1 MDIVDLQDFYSQELG
16 EVARRL
22 ITKSIGERWPDL
34 TGYNMLGL
42 GFATPYLQ
50 PFKDEAASTFAF
62 MPARQ
67 GVMRWPDHE
76 KNCVA
81 LTDSATLPLEDSSI
95 DRILIVHGL
104 EMSYRPRDYLREIW
118 RVLKPDGRAIFV
130 VPNRSGIWARMDK
143 TPFGHGRPF
152 SQTQML
158 QLLKDNMFLP
168 IGWSG
173 ALYIPPTKRDYILKS
188 ASAFEKFGLWAR
200 AGLGG
205 VTIIEATKQVYALP
219 PMQGLRK
226 KQLKDIIVN
235 RRDCNSH
242 SREQY
247 GWNDYDC

>member
-1 MDIVDLQDFYSQELG
+1 MDIVDLQDFYNHELG

-22 ITKSIGERWPDL
+22 ITKSIGETWPDL
-34 TGYNMLGL
+34 TGYNLLGL

-50 PFKDEAASTFAF
+50 SFKDEAACTLAF

-67 GVMRWPDHE
+67 GVMHWPDHQ

-81 LTDSATLPLEDSSI
+81 LIDSATLPLEDSSI

-118 RVLKPDGRAIFV
+118 RVLKPDGKAIFV

-152 SQTQML
+152 SQSQMV

-168 IGWSG
+168 LGWSG
-173 ALYIPPTKRDYILKS
+173 ALYFPPSKRDYILKS
-188 ASAFEKFGLWAR
+188 ANALERFGLWAR

-219 PMQGLRK
+219 PMQGHRQK
-226 KQLKDIIVN
+226 KLKDIIISQ
-235 RRDCNSH
+235 RECGSH
-242 SREQY
+242 SCDSQ
-247 GWNDYDC
+247 D

>member
-1 MDIVDLQDFYSQELG
+1 MDIVDLQSFYSEDLG
-16 EVARRL
+16 KVACKM
-22 ITKSIGERWPDL
+22 ITRTIGERWPDL

-42 GFATPYLQ
+42 GFATPYME
-50 PFKDEAASTFAF
+50 PFKDEAAETFAF

-67 GVMRWPDHE
+67 GVMRWPDAE

-81 LTDSATLPLEDSSI
+81 LIDSASLPLENSSI
-95 DRILIVHGL
+95 DRILVVHGI
-104 EMSYRPRDYLREIW
+104 EMSHRPRDYLREIW

-130 VPNRSGIWARMDK
+130 VPNRTGIWARADK

-152 SQTQML
+152 SQNQML

-173 ALYIPPTKRDYILKS
+173 ALYIPPSKRDFILKS
-188 ASAFEKFGLWAR
+188 APAFEKFGLWAR

-226 KQLKDIIVN
+226 KKLKNIIIHQ
-235 RRDCNSH
+235 RDCGASL
-242 SREQY
+242 RDQQDEV
-247 GWNDYDC
+247 